1 MARHQREVAAIVI
14 QDPNVDGSMSAV
26 GGGGPTSAGNQGRMF
41 IRLKPRRDRA
51 LSADQVIQELNP
63 KLARVPGVRVYLQ
76 NPPPV
81 RVGAR
86 FAKSQ
91 YQYTLQGTDLASL
104 SANAAKLEQR
114 FKDLPA
120 LDNVTS
126 DLQIKNPE
134 VRVTMDRD
142 RAAALGVTP
151 EQIEEALYNAYGSR
165 QVSTIL
171 TPNNQYQVIL
181 EVQPQFQRNPE
192 ALGLLS
198 VRSSNGQLVPI
209 RAIATLSRSV
219 GPLSVNHSGQLP
231 AVTLSFDVKPGFGLS
246 DAVAQIQAATRSTLS
261 SDITTSF
268 AGTAQ
273 AFQSSQ
279 QGLALLLLI
288 AVLVIYLVL
297 GVLYESF
304 IHPLTILSGLPF
316 AGFGALLTLL
326 LFRTTVSVYAF
337 VGIIMLVGLVKKNA
351 IMMIDFALDAERN
364 EGKTPRDA
372 ILEAASIRFR
382 PIMMT
387 TMAALMGTL
396 PIALGLGAGAE
407 SRRPLGLAVVGGL
420 AFSQIVTLYVTPVI
434 YTGLDAIQARFR
446 WHPRPPRQAARRG
459 EAREAHEVP
468 ART

>member
-1 MARHQREVAAIVI
+1 
-14 QDPNVDGSMSAV
+14 
-26 GGGGPTSAGNQGRMF
+26 MF
-41 IRLKPRRDRA
+41 IRLKPHNQRA
-51 LSADQVIQELNP
+51 LNADQVIQELGP
-63 KLARVPGVRVYLQ
+63 KLSRIPGIRVYLQ

-91 YQYTLQGTDLASL
+91 YQYTLQSTDLASL
-104 SANAAKLEQR
+104 STNAAKLEQKL
-114 FKDLPA
+114 KDLPA

-134 VRVTMDRD
+134 VRVVMDRD

-151 EQIEEALYNAYGSR
+151 EQIENALYDAYGSR

-171 TPNNQYQVIL
+171 TPNNQYWVIL
-181 EVQPQFQRNPE
+181 EVQPQFQRDPD

-198 VRSSNGQLVPI
+198 VRSSSGQLVPI
-209 RAIATLSRSV
+209 RAIATLSSSV

-231 AVTLSFDVKPGFGLS
+231 AVTLSFDVKPGYGLS
-246 DAVAQIQAATRSTLS
+246 DAVAQVQAASRATLS
-261 SDITTSF
+261 SDVTTNF

-279 QGLALLLLI
+279 QGLAVLLLI

-297 GVLYESF
+297 GVLYESY
-304 IHPLTILSGLPF
+304 IHPITILSGLPF

-326 LFRTTVSVYAF
+326 IFRTTVSVYAF

-364 EGKTPRDA
+364 EGKTPREA

-387 TMAALMGTL
+387 TMAALLGAV
-396 PIALGLGAGAE
+396 PIALGFGAGGEA
-407 SRRPLGLAVVGGL
+407 RRPLGLAVVGGL
-420 AFSQIVTLYVTPVI
+420 IVSQLITLYLTPVV
-434 YTGLDAIQARFR
+434 YTYLAAIPRVSRSATTVGPIPASPTTARS
-446 WHPRPPRQAARRG
+446 
-459 EAREAHEVP
+459 
-468 ART
+468 